1 MGSSDLGPARWWC
14 GTCCTRGSSVT
25 QKEVSPDFWNLDS
38 VKSSLPEPTFL
49 LSFLT
54 LSFSISSTLHLFPT
68 HDDTILP
75 TYPIQLFLLPIITT
89 RSTPKPAARGVQPQ
103 PAAARGVQL
112 QPAAVRGVQP
122 QPAAARDVQPQ
133 PSAARGVQSQPA
145 AASGVQSQHAEQED
159 AKGAL

>member
-103 PAAARGVQL
+103 PAA
-112 QPAAVRGVQP
+112 VRGVQP
-122 QPAAARDVQPQ
+122 QPVAGRGLRPHPAA
-133 PSAARGVQSQPA
+133 SRGVQSQPA

>member
-112 QPAAVRGVQP
+112 QPVAGRGLRPHPAASRGVQP
-122 QPAAARDVQPQ
+122 PPAAARDVQPQ
-133 PSAARGVQSQPA
+133 PSAARGVQSQ
-145 AASGVQSQHAEQED
+145 HAEQED

>member
-75 TYPIQLFLLPIITT
+75 IFPIQLILLPISYRRCLPPSRQQLVVYSPSQQQFVVSSLASTSSWCTT
-89 RSTPKPAARGVQPQ
+89 PSSSSPWCTVPA
-103 PAAARGVQL
+103 
-112 QPAAVRGVQP
+112 
-122 QPAAARDVQPQ
+122 
-133 PSAARGVQSQPA
+133 SSSQW
-145 AASGVQSQHAEQED
+145 
-159 AKGAL
+159 